1 MSKKLNMIDTYGT
14 QDLRALNKNIFTKIK
29 NKRIVTNGNYCKIF
43 EKKISNLVKSKYTVV
58 CNNGT
63 SAILMS
69 ILALNKKNII
79 AILPNINFVAAAN
92 IISLLKGKIILCD
105 INKNSGMVDLNS
117 FKKILDLCKKK
128 KIKPNL
134 FIPIHYG
141 GDVIDLNEIN
151 SLCLKNKIDV
161 IEDGCHSFN
170 SQKIINKR
178 KIIVGSCKFSKLTT
192 FSFHGV
198 KNITTLEGGAITTN
212 NKKIYE
218 RLLLLRSHSLKKTKI
233 NEPYTMVS
241 PTLNFRMCE
250 LSALI
255 GIEQLKTINRFK
267 LKRNKLVKYYLKRLT
282 NFKSFLKPLNFNL
295 KSIFWHLFSIHL
307 NGKIN
312 KAELMKYLKKEKIG
326 SQIHYKPLYKHN
338 VYKNNILIND
348 YKNSNYF
355 YKRQLTLPLHTLMD
369 INDVE
374 YITIKLKKF
383 FKIRKID

>member
-1 MSKKLNMIDTYGT
+1 MSKLLNMIDTYGT
-14 QDLRALNKNIFTKIK
+14 QDLRALNNNIFAKIK
-29 NKRIVTNGNYCKIF
+29 NKRIVTNGDYCKIF
-43 EKKISNLVKSKYTVV
+43 EKKISKLVKSKYSVV

-105 INKNSGMVDLNS
+105 VNKYSGMVDLDS

-134 FIPIHYG
+134 FIPVHYG
-141 GDVIDLNEIN
+141 GDVIDLNKIH

-178 KIIVGSCKFSKLTT
+178 KITVGSCKFSKLTT

-212 NKKIYE
+212 NKRIYKK
-218 RLLLLRSHSLKKTKI
+218 LLLLRSHSLKKTKI
-233 NEPYTMVS
+233 NDPYIMVR

-255 GIEQLKTINRFK
+255 GIEQLKKIKQFK
-267 LKRNKLVKYYLKRLT
+267 LKRIKLVKHYLKRLT
-282 NFKSFLKPLNFNL
+282 NFADVIKTLNFDQKN
-295 KSIFWHLFSIHL
+295 IFWHLFSIHL

-326 SQIHYKPLYKHN
+326 SQIHYKPLYKHF
-338 VYKNNILIND
+338 VYKNDILIND
-348 YKNSNYF
+348 FKNSNYF

-374 YITIKLKKF
+374 YIIIKLKKF
-383 FKIRKID
+383 FKKVL

>member
-1 MSKKLNMIDTYGT
+1 MIDNYGT
-14 QDLRALNKNIFTKIK
+14 QDLRAINNNIFTKIK
-29 NKRIVTNGNYCKIF
+29 NKRIVTNGVYCKIF
-43 EKKISNLVKSKYTVV
+43 EKKISKLVKSKYSVV

-105 INKNSGMVDLNS
+105 VNKNSGMVDLNS
-117 FKKILDLCKKK
+117 FKKILDLCRKK

-134 FIPIHYG
+134 FIPVHYG
-141 GDVIDLNEIN
+141 GDVIDLSKIN
-151 SLCLKNKIDV
+151 GLCSKNKIDV

-170 SQKIINKR
+170 SYKIINKK

-218 RLLLLRSHSLKKTKI
+218 RLQLLRSHSLKKTKI
-233 NEPYTMVS
+233 YDPYIMVS

-255 GIEQLKTINRFK
+255 GIEQLKTVNQFK
-267 LKRNKLVKYYLKRLT
+267 LKRNKIVKHYLRKLT
-282 NFKSFLKPLNFNL
+282 NFINFLKPLNFNL
-295 KSIFWHLFSIHL
+295 KSIFWHLFTIHL
-307 NGKIN
+307 NSKIN
-312 KAELMKYLKKEKIG
+312 KAELMKFLKKEKIG
-326 SQIHYKPLYKHN
+326 SQIHYKPLYKHT
-338 VYKNNILIND
+338 VYNNDILIND